1 MLFSSRKSAGS
12 NNMTGDGKI
21 TGSKE
26 KPVKKIAG
34 FFLSAIDKGGM
45 KHMKKTIKRVLSVM
59 LTAALT
65 ISSMAAR
72 SKKRA
77 ARERQQPADRA
88 AVT

>member
-34 FFLSAIDKGGM
+34 FFLSAN
-45 KHMKKTIKRVLSVM
+45 R
-59 LTAALT
+59 
-65 ISSMAAR
+65 
-72 SKKRA
+72 
-77 ARERQQPADRA
+77 
-88 AVT
+88 